1 MTHSCRG
8 SHTRTSCSYGQMCTT
23 KKQKLPSTVCLSV
36 CLKLTPTSGPKS
48 QDGVVVFPLSY
59 DDRALAGLAA
69 RKDCEKRAANLRGS
83 PKLTQVVGWVHLL
96 IRSVATFLCLSL
108 SLSLSFSLF
117 VVNVTLETGAASA
130 APPLLPIPVAPCLG
144 LPLPLP
150 ALSSVPHSR
159 SLSHSLILVERTN
172 EGTNERRQ
180 RFSKRIKLVH
190 LARGDALPRCI
201 PII

>member
-108 SLSLSFSLF
+108 SLSLS
-117 VVNVTLETGAASA
+117 
-130 APPLLPIPVAPCLG
+130 
-144 LPLPLP
+144 
-150 ALSSVPHSR
+150 LSSSSMSHLRLAQRAPRRLSFPFPSR
-159 SLSHSLILVERTN
+159 LALACHCHCHCQRCRQSRTPAPSVTHLS
-172 EGTNERRQ
+172 
-180 RFSKRIKLVH
+180 
-190 LARGDALPRCI
+190 
-201 PII
+201 